1 MAQDLSDIRSNF
13 IEQMGLDMQADG
25 FPRIAGRLMG
35 LLVFDGTPYSFS
47 DLANELQ
54 VSRGSISANTRLLL
68 DKGVIDRVA
77 KPGDRQDYY
86 QIGDNPY
93 ANMLRRISERAART
107 SDMVGRVV
115 QSLPRDEEQRIVR
128 LRRHSAFFAAL
139 SHGFMSA
146 SEKIEP

>member
-1 MAQDLSDIRSNF
+1 MTQDLSDIRSDF
-13 IEQMGLDMQADG
+13 IEQMGLTMQSDG
-25 FPRIAGRLMG
+25 FPRIAGRMMG

-47 DLANELQ
+47 DLATELQ
-54 VSRGSISANTRLLL
+54 VSRGSVSANARLLL
-68 DKGVIDRVA
+68 DKAIIDRVA

-93 ANMLRRISERAART
+93 AKMLHLISERALRT

-115 QSLPRDEEQRIVR
+115 QSLPADEEQRILR
-128 LRRHSAFFAAL
+128 LKRHSAFFAAL

-146 SEKIEP
+146 SEKIDT